1 MPEVSG
7 PVAKFCW
14 SLTFGWRSSKTA
26 GGGLGDETTI
36 KWGFRPAQTVLPKR
50 ALLREGAVKGACLL
64 RGGWHGV
71 QERPEAFP
79 VRDGVT

>member
-1 MPEVSG
+1 MPEVFG

-50 ALLREGAVKGACLL
+50 ALLREGAVKGLASFEEVGMEFRKGL
-64 RGGWHGV
+64 RPFQSEMG
-71 QERPEAFP
+71 
-79 VRDGVT
+79 